1 MPCEIVKPPSKGC
14 LLLSQPCVDYRTY
27 TRCEEFDATEAI
39 WVEES
44 HLRSFII
51 GLIPENLLLTRFS
64 PIEKSMKFLVVT
76 GVIAFVAFPKS

>member
-1 MPCEIVKPPSKGC
+1 MCEGFLAINRFVQPN
-14 LLLSQPCVDYRTY
+14 QPCVDYRTY

-51 GLIPENLLLTRFS
+51 GLIP
-64 PIEKSMKFLVVT
+64 
-76 GVIAFVAFPKS
+76 